1 MAKQKSTDEAKP
13 IEKLKSMEKWSPTPY
28 ERMRKIDVS
37 EYVETKGT
45 GNFKANYLSWAW
57 AVDQLLL
64 HDPDASWEFG
74 EPTVFPDTTVMV
86 YCTVTAFGKARK
98 MHLPVMDNK
107 NAPIKNPSSFA
118 MNTALMRCLVK
129 AIALHGLGLYI
140 YAGEDLPDGQEPEK
154 KPEKPEGKK
163 DHQIVKPL
171 TLEEYTNLKER
182 LENAETEEE
191 LDSVLTLL
199 TSAKPRMQK
208 ADIDMMAALYKSR
221 KAYLT
226 DNLPI

>member
-1 MAKQKSTDEAKP
+1 MVKQKSADEAESVEVK
-13 IEKLKSMEKWSPTPY
+13 EVTPY

-37 EYVETKGT
+37 EYVETKGE
-45 GNFKANYLSWAW
+45 GKFKATYLSWAW

-74 EPTVFPDTTVMV
+74 EPTVFKDDTVMV

-98 MHLPVMDNK
+98 MHLPVMDHK

-140 YAGEDLPDGQEPEK
+140 YAGEDVPDGQEPEK
-154 KPEKPEGKK
+154 PQVKENHKEVPRITPEELQDLKTRLAGC
-163 DHQIVKPL
+163 L
-171 TLEEYTNLKER
+171 TLEDLSYVRSLIGKAAPRMLK
-182 LENAETEEE
+182 NE
-191 LDSVLTLL
+191 LDELTKLRDEKIKEL
-199 TSAKPRMQK
+199 GDA
-208 ADIDMMAALYKSR
+208 
-221 KAYLT
+221 
-226 DNLPI
+226 